1 MANPNKPF
9 GCTICDKAFTQLKL
23 LGNHVKKSHS
33 NKKSKITKAQSQ
45 SEGDVSEKS
54 CTIKTVDQIKNNKR

>member
-9 GCTICDKAFTQLKL
+9 GCTICDKAFTQLKF

-33 NKKSKITKAQSQ
+33 NKKPKSTKIQSRSK
-45 SEGDVSEKS
+45 GDLSEKS
-54 CTIKTVDQIKNNKR
+54 DRITAVDQTKSNKR